1 MTAYK
6 IEVPPD
12 YFARTA
18 ARDYSDD
25 AGMAVIRE
33 FAQNAADAGATRVSF
48 TFDNGILT
56 VMDNGKGCDART
68 VREVLLNPLASQKDA
83 GSVGGFGK
91 AKELLYLANPL
102 WTIRT
107 RDVFVKGSCMQVQEF
122 TTGLAHEAGF
132 IAAVQLPEGLYAAAQ
147 REAKYFLQ
155 RSERPGVE
163 WLLNGAPVLCGV
175 TRPRRAVKDFGFC
188 RAYVDRD
195 VKGDSYVYLRT
206 QGLLTSVRWGGHD
219 AQVGRVIIELTGN
232 SVDLLTPARD
242 WFRST
247 SHRAQVESWLNQL
260 VVNARRTLA
269 DEQGDE
275 ILFEDFEVVEDA
287 APAVAAAPVE
297 GAPKA
302 STRAFV
308 PSTGGIEASVSF
320 RAAVPADAMPDEAT
334 VTAVGAALAEALT
347 EAQGAAPAASPALR
361 PAPRRA
367 DGFDMGLMPRLD
379 GVKRVVVHTGGK
391 AQAKVAMRW
400 LKKNSATA
408 SKALAAWTSAVRVVA
423 QRAGLPVDAVG
434 FTFSEQAE
442 AEFVRAKNGRFGMM
456 LNPTKIDLSDEFA
469 ADELLD
475 RALHEAAHLC
485 SPGGHDES
493 FVCAEAALR
502 RKARGSM
509 VRGTVNRA
517 LRTGAVATLNE

>member
-1 MTAYK
+1 MTTAFQ
-6 IEVPPD
+6 IQVPAD

-25 AGMAVIRE
+25 AGMAVVRE
-33 FAQNAADAGATRVSF
+33 FAQNSADAGATCVSF
-48 TFDNGILT
+48 DFAKGTLT
-56 VMDNGKGCDART
+56 VMDNGRGCDAAT
-68 VREVLLNPLASQKDA
+68 VRNVLLNPLASQKDE

-107 RDVFVKGSCMQVQEF
+107 RDVEVTGSFMSVQSF
-122 TTGLAHEAGF
+122 QTGLPHVGGF
-132 IAAVQLPEGLYAAAQ
+132 TATVRLPEGLYAAAQ
-147 REAKYFLQ
+147 REAKYFLR
-155 RSERPGVE
+155 RSERPGVT
-163 WLLNGAPVLCGV
+163 WLCDGEEVQCAVP
-175 TRPRRAVKDFGFC
+175 RPRRAVKDFGFC
-188 RAYVDRD
+188 KVYVDRD
-195 VKGDSYVYLRT
+195 MKNENVIFLRT
-206 QGLLTSVRWGGHD
+206 QGLLTSTKWHSAG
-219 AQVGRVIIELTGN
+219 AVGRVIIELTGN

-247 SHRAQVESWLNQL
+247 AHREVIESWLHGL
-260 VVNARRTLA
+260 AVDARRTLA

-320 RAAVPADAMPDEAT
+320 RASVEADEAT
-334 VTAVGAALAEALT
+334 VTAVGAALAEALA
-347 EAQGAAPAASPALR
+347 EAQGEAPAAVPAPR

-367 DGFDMGLMPRLD
+367 DGFDMALMPRLD

-391 AQAKVAMRW
+391 AQAKVAMKW
-400 LKKNSATA
+400 LRKNGPVA

-485 SPGGHDES
+485 SPGGHDEA
-493 FVCAEAALR
+493 FVCAEALLR
-502 RKARGSM
+502 RKARGSA
-509 VRGTVNRA
+509 VRGTVARS
-517 LRTGAVATLNE
+517 LRTGAVATLEE